1 MFKFTVH
8 SLKLFQL
15 QNCDYGVVREVK
27 DLPHGGRDIVW
38 VCTAPCFPGI
48 AKAML
53 QSGKSVMMSEL
64 KTGDQVQT
72 GITLII

>member
-8 SLKLFQL
+8 SLKLFQ
-15 QNCDYGVVREVK
+15 NKYCDHGAHLEGRIVK
-27 DLPHGGRDIVW
+27 GEHRQVY
-38 VCTAPCFPGI
+38 VCSDPCFPGI

-72 GITLII
+72 GNTLII